1 MKVFHRRLDE
11 KDDEIIDLME
21 KLRLSEE
28 NLTSENTL
36 KEKKD
41 SKLQIIEKELQEIK
55 KLTGLK
61 EVIVCIFVKI

>member
-21 KLRLSEE
+21 KLRVSEE
-28 NLTSENTL
+28 NLTSENAI
-36 KEKKD
+36 KEKKE
-41 SKLQIIEKELQEIK
+41 SKLHIIEKELQEIK

-61 EVIVCIFVKI
+61 EVIVIIFG